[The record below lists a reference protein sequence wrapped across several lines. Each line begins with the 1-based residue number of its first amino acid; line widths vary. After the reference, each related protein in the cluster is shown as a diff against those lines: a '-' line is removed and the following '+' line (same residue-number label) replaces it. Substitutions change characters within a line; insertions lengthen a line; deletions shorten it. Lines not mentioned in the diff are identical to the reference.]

1 MADENYQ
8 PDESKK
14 QPLWEIFHAA
24 VWAPLIG
31 DKDFKAAQE
40 AGLKAGVT
48 EKDLEAISTWNAKQ
62 CKAYFGDAAFDNR
75 DFINAMKAC
84 DAVTS
89 ISMGGWGA
97 PGPMFKKAG
106 FYS

>member
-1 MADENYQ
+1 MAEST

-14 QPLWEIFHAA
+14 QPLFEIFRAA

-31 DKDFKAAQE
+31 DKEVKDAVE
-40 AGLKAGVT
+40 AGKKAGVT
-48 EKDLEAISTWNAKQ
+48 EAEMETVLGWDAKQ

-75 DFINAMKAC
+75 DFINAMKAS
-84 DAVTS
+84 DAVS
-89 ISMGGWGA
+89 SVSFGGWGA
-97 PGPMFKKAG
+97 PGPIFKKGG